1 MDDKVKTRKIE
12 EYGFKMYL
20 KPRPRHGG
28 GVAIVYKSNI
38 ELQLNNRVKKFRTF
52 EVLETMLQT
61 KGELLRLV
69 NVYRPPYSKKNPYT
83 VKMFLAEFEEY
94 LDSLDDKPATPIIVG
109 DINIQHPR

>member
-12 EYGFKMYL
+12 EYGFKMYP

-52 EVLETMLQT
+52 EVLETMLHADQGRTRETHKRLQT
-61 KGELLRLV
+61 TLLQ
-69 NVYRPPYSKKNPYT
+69 
-83 VKMFLAEFEEY
+83 EEPLHCQHV
-94 LDSLDDKPATPIIVG
+94 LD
-109 DINIQHPR
+109 